1 MGLFAMRK
9 PRRFHHPYIYVDERK
24 ERREQMVREARRE
37 LGLDAGKPVVPEDI
51 RGKFLEHATH
61 LRRRRQAGTRPWPVA
76 VLLVLLGLLACLWYA
91 LERGLM

>member
-1 MGLFAMRK
+1 MGMFNMRK
-9 PRRFHHPYIYVDERK
+9 PRGFHHEYIYVDERK
-24 ERREQMVREARRE
+24 ERREQMMREARRE
-37 LGLDAGKPVVPEDI
+37 LGLDAGKSVVPEDI